1 MVCFSYLALC
11 QGSVGMLTC
20 CHDDNCS
27 TCVPGNKEILYSQP
41 DVYKVVG
48 KLKFKINVFIK
59 IVG

>member
-1 MVCFSYLALC
+1 
-11 QGSVGMLTC
+11 MLTC

-48 KLKFKINVFIK
+48 KLKFKINGFIK